1 MSTALITL
9 DSTGIIED
17 PDQKIERILTYLLT
31 TEASQS
37 NVHRDELIS
46 IPDTMRRYGSDIVS
60 MKSEMENI
68 LEECFRGY
76 FDNTMVDVT
85 IKPSES
91 DDGRLNVIIQAKV
104 EQNGKWY
111 DVAKAL
117 TATNDTI
124 KIVSEFNVQ

>member
-1 MSTALITL
+1 MCTALITL